1 MTIEPS
7 IQRSHG
13 CFREL
18 NAIVS
23 SSSNADDPLPLYAA
37 ATSQEKQRELWIKN
51 TKLDQS
57 IVSCLEKRGRMNKY
71 SKEEDSKAAKDAAY
85 LYSKIRTFR
94 RSSVER
100 GENGSLPSQH
110 SHRTSMQRWRHRL
123 DGQGSCKNVCSIS

>member
-94 RSSVER
+94 SVEMTLLSDHGR
-100 GENGSLPSQH
+100 
-110 SHRTSMQRWRHRL
+110 
-123 DGQGSCKNVCSIS
+123 SIHHDYVW